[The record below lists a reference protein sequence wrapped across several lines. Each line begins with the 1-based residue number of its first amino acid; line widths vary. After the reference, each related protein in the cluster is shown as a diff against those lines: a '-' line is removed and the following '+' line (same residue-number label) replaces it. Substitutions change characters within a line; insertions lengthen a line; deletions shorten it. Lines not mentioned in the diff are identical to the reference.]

1 MVVLGVMLLVVGF
14 VLMVPSGSVPG
25 SVAIRNVR
33 IGSSHVME
41 TPGHRA
47 EFARRTKWT
56 KVLLGVALFGLGLLL
71 IAFGS

>member
-14 VLMVPSGSVPG
+14 VLMIPSGSVPG
-25 SVAIRNVR
+25 SVAVRNVR
-33 IGSSHVME
+33 IGSSHIME

-47 EFARRTKWT
+47 EFARRKKWT
-56 KVLLGVALFGLGLLL
+56 KVLLGVVLFGLGLLL